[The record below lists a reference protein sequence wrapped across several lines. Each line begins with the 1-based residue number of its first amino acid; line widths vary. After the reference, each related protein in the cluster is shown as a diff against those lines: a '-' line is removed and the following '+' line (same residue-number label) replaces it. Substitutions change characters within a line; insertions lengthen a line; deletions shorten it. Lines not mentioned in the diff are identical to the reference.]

1 MSAKAS
7 TSERAADGSDDVLTN
22 LTRAQYNEQLDQHQT
37 LLQAKNAELTRLTEM
52 LKSVREQKEP
62 FTKIKA
68 TLQAEIIE
76 ANKAINAKTEEVTL
90 IKQKLRY
97 HSVKQID
104 ENIERLDYQL
114 RNNNFKPREEQKIL
128 DEISMLQRS
137 TKTLKEYEAKQAE
150 NKKYR
155 AERSRLI
162 EERNNNYSKIKA
174 LHAQEDEIKKAMTE
188 LRGVISS
195 SRKSIDHL
203 RQMKPTLE
211 KKWVSQLHQQQAARN
226 KRFEDKKRQ
235 RHEHFKPR
243 DRQETRRKM
252 WEKYDAYREPYE
264 EECDMCRVLITY
276 LQSSMNALTLSTP
289 SSARLTPSTPAGTPS
304 TPASDPDYDGSFYM
318 KPKDDDGFIRVSKR
332 ERAKAKK
339 EHRLAKRVK
348 ELPHTPDVLVK
359 FTKLSISPPKN
370 TDEIP
375 GAVIKL
381 QDALQHYH
389 QLYVEAKKNNGKEKG
404 KDNKNDERENV
415 KCVRPTSLAVTPPQL
430 LITTTSTTTPG
441 ASSSTSLLSEPIPTP
456 LNKDRRSS
464 NNNSSFPL
472 QLEPVP
478 APHDKNKCLTTA
490 LSSIPIETDSVL
502 GSLDQNRR
510 LDDPCGSH
518 MSLSSPCL
526 QQANPLSNASVTS
539 QPLSWAAVATK
550 KLANPEST
558 AVLCEMTSP
567 VQTVSHQEVV
577 CNGNPTSETLSEPQ
591 QFGFP
596 NLSTCNQREE
606 TKLCNGILPLSSNN
620 ESFFSA
626 RMSYSSN
633 LVEMNNNTAR
643 SYANVTAKI
652 NVAAV
657 EY

>member
-7 TSERAADGSDDVLTN
+7 TSEKAADMPDDVLTN
-22 LTRAQYNEQLDQHQT
+22 LTRSQFNEQLDQHQT

-62 FTKIKA
+62 FTKIKV
-68 TLQAEIIE
+68 TLQTEINE
-76 ANKAINAKTEEVTL
+76 ANIAINAKTEEVTL

-97 HSVKQID
+97 HSVKQIN
-104 ENIERLDYQL
+104 ENIERLEYQL

-162 EERNNNYSKIKA
+162 DERNSNYSKIKA

-203 RQMKPTLE
+203 RQMKPALE

-243 DRQETRRKM
+243 DRQEPRRKI

-304 TPASDPDYDGSFYM
+304 TPASDPDYEGSFYM

-348 ELPHTPDVLVK
+348 ELPHTPDVLLK

-375 GAVIKL
+375 CVVIKL

-389 QLYVEAKKNNGKEKG
+389 QLYVDAKKNNGKEKC
-404 KDNKNDERENV
+404 KESKTNESENV
-415 KCVRPTSLAVTPPQL
+415 KCMRPTSLAITPPQL

-441 ASSSTSLLSEPIPTP
+441 ASSTTSLLSEPISTP
-456 LNKDRRSS
+456 LNKERSS
-464 NNNSSFPL
+464 QNNNPSFPL
-472 QLEPVP
+472 QLDPVP
-478 APHDKNKCLTTA
+478 APHDKNKCLTTT
-490 LSSIPIETDSVL
+490 LPSTP
-502 GSLDQNRR
+502 LDQNRR
-510 LDDPCGSH
+510 LDDPCVSH
-518 MSLSSPCL
+518 MSLGSPCL
-526 QQANPLSNASVTS
+526 QQANPLPNATVTS

-550 KLANPEST
+550 KLANPESST
-558 AVLCEMTSP
+558 SVLCEMPSP
-567 VQTVSHQEVV
+567 VQTVSHQEVL
-577 CNGNPTSETLSEPQ
+577 CNGNPTPETLCEPQ
-591 QFGFP
+591 QFGIP
-596 NLSTCNQREE
+596 NLSNQREE
-606 TKLCNGILPLSSNN
+606 TKLCNGILPLNSNN